1 MQCLSH
7 LNFLKISSLRKSS
20 EGSDE
25 DGQLKAAFLWPGHK
39 TLVMITGW
47 IFNPDQP

>member
-1 MQCLSH
+1 MWYLSL
-7 LNFLKISSLRKSS
+7 LNFSKISSLRKS

-25 DGQLKAAFLWPGHK
+25 DGQLKADFLWPGQK
-39 TLVMITGW
+39 TLVMSTGW